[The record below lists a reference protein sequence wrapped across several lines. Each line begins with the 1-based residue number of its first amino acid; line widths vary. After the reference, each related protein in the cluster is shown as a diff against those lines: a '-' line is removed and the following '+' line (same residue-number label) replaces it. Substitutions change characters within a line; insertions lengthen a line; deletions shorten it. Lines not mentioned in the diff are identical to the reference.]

1 MSDTILYEI
10 DGDTARI
17 TINKP
22 EKRNALAL
30 GDLTMIIDCLKSAEE
45 SDVRA
50 LVITGAGDRAFSAG
64 VDLSDVSST
73 EDWGVNPL
81 TALCDAVQRF
91 PRPTIARLNGA
102 VIGGAAELSLAC
114 DFRVGVEGMKLMVPA
129 ARIGI
134 HYEPSGLRRAI
145 SCVGVQAAKRIYLL
159 AEPCDTQRLADIGYL
174 DRLAPAEDLDA
185 AVDEVLEMIRVCAPL
200 AINGMKRTFA
210 EMSAGV
216 EDEDTIRARIVET
229 WASDDMKEGLAAVQ
243 GKRRPTFTGQ

>member
-1 MSDTILYEI
+1 MTDAILFEI
-10 DGDTARI
+10 DGDVAQI
-17 TINKP
+17 IINKP

-30 GDLTMIIDCLKSAEE
+30 VDLKIIMGHLETAEAANIR
-45 SDVRA
+45 V

-64 VDLSDVSST
+64 VDLSDVSAT
-73 EDWGVNPL
+73 DGWDINPL
-81 TALCDAVQRF
+81 SALCDAVQNF

-145 SCVGVQAAKRIYLL
+145 TCVGAQAAKRIYLL
-159 AEPCDTQRLADIGYL
+159 AEPCDANRLTDIGYL
-174 DRLAPAEDLDA
+174 DCVCVPERLDD
-185 AVDEVLEMIRVCAPL
+185 AVDEIVEMVRVCAPL

-216 EDEDTIRARIVET
+216 MDEATIRARIVET
-229 WASDDMKEGLAAVQ
+229 WTSEDMKEGLAAVQ
-243 GKRRPTFTGQ
+243 GKRRPTFTGR